1 MAKTNLSVYYWNTT
15 DSKWYE
21 ARTHK
26 GKNALKT
33 CSIQKDLANPA
44 EASITLYNP
53 SKDPTSTDTAQS
65 QGWLTNVFP
74 EYTHIFIK
82 DNSTQLILF
91 RGRV

>member
-26 GKNALKT
+26 GKNALKS
-33 CSIQKDLANPA
+33 CHIEKNLANPS
-44 EASITLYNP
+44 EAGIFLYNP

-65 QGWLTNVFP
+65 QGFLTNVFT
-74 EYTHIFIK
+74 EY
-82 DNSTQLILF
+82 S
-91 RGRV
+91 